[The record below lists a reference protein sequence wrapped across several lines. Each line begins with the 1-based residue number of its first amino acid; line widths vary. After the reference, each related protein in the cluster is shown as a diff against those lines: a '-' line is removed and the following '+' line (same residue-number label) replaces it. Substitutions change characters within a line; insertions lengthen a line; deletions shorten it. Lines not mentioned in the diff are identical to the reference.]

1 MSNLLSSSMRTKSKE
16 RVNEREMNKF
26 LAKTQDLL
34 PGLTLDRSMN
44 SKLSPREVRID
55 VSEKSIQIY
64 NLQRLRWFDKFNL
77 RSIN

>member
-16 RVNEREMNKF
+16 RVNEMEMNKF
-26 LAKTQDLL
+26 LEKTQDLL